1 MRAYAVRRV
10 AIAAVLLLGVATLTF
25 GLLRFVP
32 GDPVEV
38 ILGAEGMADPAQ
50 YDVLRRQ
57 LGLDR
62 PLPLQYATWLAGLV
76 TGNLGSSIVTG
87 TPVAPE
93 IAVRTVRTLE
103 LALLAT
109 LGGLVIG
116 VPLGMLAAVRRGG
129 TTDQLIGVIAMLGLS
144 VPRFVIGTLLVL
156 WVGVGLRLLPTSGFV
171 SLFEDP
177 IGHVRVLILPLASLA
192 PLSAA
197 VLMRTTRSALLD
209 VLGLDHVRTARAKGL
224 SEPRTLWSHAL
235 RNALIPVLTTAGLE
249 LGALFGGAVIIEAIF
264 NWPGLG
270 SLMIGALDR
279 RDYPVIQGV
288 VLTTAAA
295 FVFLNLL
302 VDLGNAALD
311 PRIARS
317 ARR

>member
-1 MRAYAVRRV
+1 MSAYAVRRV

-25 GLLRFVP
+25 GLLRLVP

-38 ILGAEGMADPAQ
+38 ILGAEGKTDPAQ
-50 YDVLRRQ
+50 YEALRRQ
-57 LGLDR
+57 LGLER
-62 PLPLQYATWLAGLV
+62 PLPLQYATWLAGVV
-76 TGNLGSSIVTG
+76 TGDLGSSIVTG
-87 TPVAPE
+87 TPVSRE
-93 IAVRTVRTLE
+93 IAVRVVRTLE

-109 LGGLVIG
+109 IGGLVIG
-116 VPLGMLAAVRRGG
+116 VPLGVLVAVRRGG
-129 TTDQLIGVIAMLGLS
+129 VTDHLVSAIAMLGLS
-144 VPRFVIGTLLVL
+144 IPRFVIGTLLVL
-156 WVGVGLRLLPTSGFV
+156 WIGVGLRLLPTSGFV

-177 IGHVRVLILPLASLA
+177 VGHLRVLILPLASLV

-197 VLMRTTRSALLD
+197 VLLRTTRSALLD
-209 VLGLDHVRTARAKGL
+209 VLEQDHVRTARAKGL
-224 SEPRTLWSHAL
+224 SEPRTLLSHAL

-295 FVFLNLL
+295 FVLLNLL